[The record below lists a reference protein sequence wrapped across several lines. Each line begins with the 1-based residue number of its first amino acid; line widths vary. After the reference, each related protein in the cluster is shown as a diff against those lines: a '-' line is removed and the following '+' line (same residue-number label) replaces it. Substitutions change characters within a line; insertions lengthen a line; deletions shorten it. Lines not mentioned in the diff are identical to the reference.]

1 MKKLI
6 ASVSGFV
13 GYLMVAGYAFA
24 DTAADTN
31 LCPTTAQGVKVGALC
46 QLGVSDLVSKAIS
59 IVLFIAFV
67 AALLY
72 LIYGGIRWIMSGGDK
87 EATGKA
93 KGTVTAALIGLAIVL
108 GSWILINLILTLFGG
123 GSLNALSLPSLVN

>member
-6 ASVSGFV
+6 AGISATVF
-13 GYLMVAGYAFA
+13 YLSMVPSIYATT
-24 DTAADTN
+24 D
-31 LCPTTAQGVKVGALC
+31 LCNPDNAQGVKVNQLC
-46 QLGVSDLVSKAIS
+46 ELGKDPGQLVGKVVGIA
-59 IVLFIAFV
+59 LFIAFV

-108 GSWILINLILTLFGG
+108 ASWILINFVLTLFGG
-123 GSLNALSLPSLVN
+123 GSLNALTLPSLI